1 MSDELEYRVATLAG
15 VSFPKRLIELIVMP
29 YETETVVAHRGKLIT
44 EICSRGAYDG
54 IEARNDRVRV
64 NRDHDVRR
72 TVGRAVRFHPSRQEG
87 LVAEIRISE
96 TELGNET
103 LVLADDGVLDA
114 SAGFMLLR
122 QDGGRG
128 PTYPDAET
136 WEAKD
141 RRRLNKIH
149 LGHIGLTP
157 EPAYETANVL
167 AVRGRPE
174 LAAAAAVTPNRD
186 RLELDRFRE
195 QAAELDRRYGLSR

>member
-1 MSDELEYRVATLAG
+1 MSDELEYRAATLAA

-29 YETETVVAHRGKLIT
+29 YETETVVALRGKLIT

-64 NRDHDVRR
+64 NRDHDITR

-122 QDGGRG
+122 QDGGKG
-128 PTYPDAET
+128 PVYPDAEV
-136 WEAKD
+136 WESRD
-141 RRRLNKIH
+141 RRRLNKLH

-167 AVRGRPE
+167 AVRGGRPE
-174 LAAAAAVTPNRD
+174 PATVAATPNRD
-186 RLELDRFRE
+186 RLELERLQE
-195 QAAELDRRYGLSR
+195 MAAELDRRYGLTR